1 MIRNKKLVLFAS
13 TLCALA
19 FSVGAQNVAVSASA
33 EAEADSANSNDRD
46 AVSDHTCLR
55 QTGSRIIASAN
66 ARADARK
73 DKAKRQCTGAPG
85 RSYSREDIDRTGAV
99 DLADALRRLDPSVN

>member
-1 MIRNKKLVLFAS
+1 MTRNKKFVLFAS
-13 TLCALA
+13 TLCGLA

-33 EAEADSANSNDRD
+33 ETDSASANDRD

-55 QTGSRIIASAN
+55 QTGSRIVASAN
-66 ARADARK
+66 ARADAGK
-73 DKAKRQCTGAPG
+73 DKSKRQCTSAPG

>member
-1 MIRNKKLVLFAS
+1 MTRNKKLVLFAS
-13 TLCALA
+13 TLCGLA
-19 FSVGAQNVAVSASA
+19 FSVGAQNAAVSASV
-33 EAEADSANSNDRD
+33 EADNANDRE

-55 QTGSRIIASAN
+55 HTGSRIIASAN

-73 DKAKRQCTGAPG
+73 DKSKRQCTSAPG